1 MITAIGDP
9 KASMPNNWFIIM
21 FLSCKLLSSTEFF
34 TSVTFTNK
42 TRISNYFVQK
52 PSRVKMFSSISEIL
66 SWLLLALV
74 FVYLSKWLKIYN
86 KCGVVFLNIPGPKAY
101 PLIGSA
107 YRFIITKREERYA
120 LKLKLHNQFPTIM
133 SLWFG
138 QTPQVHLK
146 RAEHLEKILCNSKEH
161 LQKGWV
167 YEMMRPWMGDGLI
180 MSTGDKWHRMRKML
194 TPAFHF
200 GILDR
205 FCEIFAEKAD
215 DFVDKINEFSDTGK
229 SFRIHS
235 MITEATLEIVAE
247 AAMGTTVYS
256 LDSNFGQYLDD
267 VHVASELVI
276 KRMITPW
283 HYIQFVYNLSRSGRK
298 YVECCDNMNDYV
310 NKVIENRRVARN
322 NQTIVDH
329 SAIKKHRPA
338 FLDLLLTESEK
349 PETPLTN
356 IEIIDEVQNLMAAG
370 YDTTASTISWV
381 LYVLGRNLDIQE
393 EVFSEIQSIF
403 NNSTKKNTTQD
414 LNQLD
419 LLDRVIKET
428 LRLYPPVPFFART
441 LSDDVQ
447 LDHDY
452 LLPKGTSIAVET
464 TLLHR
469 DPRYFPDP
477 ERFDPDRFLPDNVH
491 GRHPLA
497 YIPFSAGAR
506 NCIGQKF
513 GVYMMKSVLVALIK
527 NFQFKGV
534 GNEEVQID
542 EITAKPLYGVELLC
556 SRRL

>member
-1 MITAIGDP
+1 
-9 KASMPNNWFIIM
+9 
-21 FLSCKLLSSTEFF
+21 
-34 TSVTFTNK
+34 
-42 TRISNYFVQK
+42 
-52 PSRVKMFSSISEIL
+52 
-66 SWLLLALV
+66 
-74 FVYLSKWLKIYN
+74 
-86 KCGVVFLNIPGPKAY
+86 
-101 PLIGSA
+101 
-107 YRFIITKREERYA
+107 
-120 LKLKLHNQFPTIM
+120 
-133 SLWFG
+133 
-138 QTPQVHLK
+138 
-146 RAEHLEKILCNSKEH
+146 
-161 LQKGWV
+161 
-167 YEMMRPWMGDGLI
+167 
-180 MSTGDKWHRMRKML
+180 
-194 TPAFHF
+194 
-200 GILDR
+200 
-205 FCEIFAEKAD
+205 
-215 DFVDKINEFSDTGK
+215 
-229 SFRIHS
+229 
-235 MITEATLEIVAE
+235 
-247 AAMGTTVYS
+247 
-256 LDSNFGQYLDD
+256 
-267 VHVASELVI
+267 
-276 KRMITPW
+276 MITPW